1 MSSSIHSSREGGQN
15 YGQSRRGQL
24 KVFLGY
30 VAGVGKTYRMLE
42 EAQQLKR
49 QGKDIVVGYFEPHE
63 RKATIAKAAGLE
75 LIPRRIV
82 SYRST
87 RFQDMDTTAILARHP
102 AICVVDELAHSN
114 VSGSERSKR
123 WEDVQVLLDAGID
136 VMTNMNIQHLESLN
150 DQVFQITD
158 IRVRETVPDWFVKGA
173 DEVVMVD
180 ATTGAVLN
188 RLKRGDIYASEKVQS
203 AMKNFFK
210 EWNLTGLRELALRQ
224 AAHELELREITSASE
239 ERQQEERPS
248 GVSPLS
254 PKVIVDRILIYVS
267 ADASTS
273 MLIRR
278 GRRMADYLGADCF
291 VVSVMS
297 FRDRSRLPK
306 HDRYAVEK
314 HLNVARNLHI
324 EIRVLEADDVA
335 ETIVDFARRNQIT
348 QILLSRRNYSW
359 WSRLL
364 GTDFVLQVVRKAK
377 DIRVIIV
384 AERRRQHSSSVISA

>member
-1 MSSSIHSSREGGQN
+1 MSSSIQISREGGQN

-49 QGKDIVVGYFEPHE
+49 QGKDIVVGYFESHE

-82 SYRST
+82 DYRGA
-87 RFQDMDTTAILARHP
+87 RFQDMDTTAILTRHP
-102 AICVVDELAHSN
+102 AICVVDELAHTN

-150 DQVFQITD
+150 DQVFQITG
-158 IRVRETVPDWFVKGA
+158 IRVRETVPDWFVRGA

-188 RLKRGDIYASEKVQS
+188 RLKRGDIYASEKVQR
-203 AMKNFFK
+203 AMENFFK
-210 EWNLTGLRELALRQ
+210 EWNLTALRELALRQ
-224 AAHELELREITSASE
+224 AAHELEFREITSASE
-239 ERQQEERPS
+239 ERQLEQRPS
-248 GVSPLS
+248 GVSPPS
-254 PKVIVDRILIYVS
+254 PKVTVDRILIYVS
-267 ADASTS
+267 ADASTA

-291 VVSVMS
+291 AVSVMP

-306 HDRYAVEK
+306 QDRYAVEK
-314 HLNVARNLHI
+314 HLNFARNLHI
-324 EIRVLEADDVA
+324 EIRVLEGDDVA
-335 ETIVDFARRNQIT
+335 ETIVDFARRNHIT

-364 GTDFVLQVVRKAK
+364 GTDFVLRVVRKAK

-384 AERRRQHSSSVISA
+384 AERRRQH

>member
-1 MSSSIHSSREGGQN
+1 MSSSIHSSREGGHN
-15 YGQSRRGQL
+15 CAQSRRGQL

-30 VAGVGKTYRMLE
+30 IAGVGKTYRMLE

-63 RKATIAKAAGLE
+63 RKATIAKTAGLE
-75 LIPRRIV
+75 LIPRHIV
-82 SYRST
+82 AHRGA

-102 AICVVDELAHSN
+102 AICVVDELAHTN

-123 WEDVQVLLDAGID
+123 WEDVRVLLDAGID

-150 DQVFQITD
+150 DQVFQITG
-158 IRVRETVPDWFVKGA
+158 IRVRETVPDWFVNGA

-180 ATTGAVLN
+180 ATTGAVLS
-188 RLKRGDIYASEKVQS
+188 RLKRGDIYASEKVQR
-203 AMKNFFK
+203 AMQNFFK
-210 EWNLTGLRELALRQ
+210 EWNLTALRELALRQ

-239 ERQQEERPS
+239 ERQQEQRPS
-248 GVSPLS
+248 GVSPPS
-254 PKVIVDRILIYVS
+254 PTVTVDRILIYVS
-267 ADASTS
+267 ADASTA

-291 VVSVMS
+291 AVSVMP
-297 FRDRSRLPK
+297 FGDRRLPK
-306 HDRYAVEK
+306 GDRYAIEK
-314 HLNVARNLHI
+314 HLNFARNLHI

-335 ETIVDFARRNQIT
+335 EAIVDFARRNQIT
-348 QILLSRRNYSW
+348 QILLGRAHYSW

-364 GTDFVLQVVRKAK
+364 GTDFVLRVIRKAK

-384 AERRRQHSSSVISA
+384 AERRRQH